1 LCHNGRQGF
10 QEQVRNAKPLRSRL
24 LWYFTPNSG
33 SVYKV
38 KANDGAKQPN
48 YYVAKKIFLE
58 GISEE

>member
-1 LCHNGRQGF
+1 MEGKDFKSKYETLKLLGQGSF
-10 QEQVRNAKPLRSRL
+10 GTSPP
-24 LWYFTPNSG
+24 YSG